1 MLPSSI
7 CPSYCNWKCDKT
19 YLRIENSHET
29 LPQRKSWYVG
39 NEKYESWVPI
49 CLFVFENFICRFW
62 WGRNLPVD
70 QLLNTWKWKWL
81 IFSFC
86 VLNTITTLRNMYF
99 SFSVMCSFSG
109 NDSSLD
115 VYCLFFVS
123 LSLKMPNICL
133 KIIGVVDVLPSSLK
147 KHLNQFLF

>member
-1 MLPSSI
+1 MKPCLKENRGMLVM
-7 CPSYCNWKCDKT
+7 
-19 YLRIENSHET
+19 
-29 LPQRKSWYVG
+29 KSMNHGFLFV
-39 NEKYESWVPI
+39 

-86 VLNTITTLRNMYF
+86 VLNTITMLRNMYF